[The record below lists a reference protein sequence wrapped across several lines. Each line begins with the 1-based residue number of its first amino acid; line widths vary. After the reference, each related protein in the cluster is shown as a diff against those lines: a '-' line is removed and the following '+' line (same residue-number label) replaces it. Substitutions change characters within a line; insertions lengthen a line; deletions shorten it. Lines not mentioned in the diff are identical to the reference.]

1 MISPNTISE
10 LPVGD
15 SAQIT
20 ATIRP
25 TDSADDGLKTIIFAA
40 NSTIDKDQVSI
51 TEASM
56 EVEISKAR
64 KSNSGGLSGVFE
76 KLGLPAWTIAIVF
89 ILSLSGIAAFG
100 IRARREFSPLSTEE
114 QLIPRGSALQSGS
127 ATERRAAALD
137 TSTSGDV
144 VTGEVS
150 DIEIQSALE
159 ATLPSLPTQDL
170 PDGAPPLPLSG
181 LPEGWTMEQW
191 LAYGHIWWEQNGP

>member
-1 MISPNTISE
+1 M
-10 LPVGD
+10 
-15 SAQIT
+15 
-20 ATIRP
+20 
-25 TDSADDGLKTIIFAA
+25 
-40 NSTIDKDQVSI
+40 
-51 TEASM
+51 
-56 EVEISKAR
+56 
-64 KSNSGGLSGVFE
+64 
-76 KLGLPAWTIAIVF
+76 
-89 ILSLSGIAAFG
+89 
-100 IRARREFSPLSTEE
+100 
-114 QLIPRGSALQSGS
+114 QSGS